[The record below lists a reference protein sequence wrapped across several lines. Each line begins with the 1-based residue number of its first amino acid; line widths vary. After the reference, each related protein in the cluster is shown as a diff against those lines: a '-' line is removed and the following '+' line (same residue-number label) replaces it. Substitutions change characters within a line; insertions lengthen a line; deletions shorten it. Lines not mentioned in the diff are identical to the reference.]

1 MNLAAI
7 LALAG
12 TLALGVAAGLL
23 HLQRIRKPL
32 VVRAHLILAL
42 VGTALVL
49 LLTLTAPAAEAGP
62 PRALPLLLVAL
73 AAAAGWSAFRH
84 ARRGA
89 RLVLALHAVVGVA
102 GFLVLIAWVRSA

>member
-7 LALAG
+7 LALVA
-12 TLALGVAAGLL
+12 TLALGIVAGLL

-42 VGTALVL
+42 AATLLVL
-49 LLTLTAPAAEAGP
+49 LLTFTAPAAAAGP

-73 AAAAGWSAFRH
+73 AAAAGWSAFRY

-89 RLVLALHAVVGVA
+89 SLVLALHAVAGVA
-102 GFLVLIAWVRSA
+102 SFLVFIAWIRAA